1 MTISFC
7 AEDLKFPSTLK
18 RIQCKAL
25 IQHIIASESKKP
37 LDYIN
42 FIACSDEFLLT
53 INKNYLQHDY
63 YTDIITFDYSE
74 TAIAS
79 DIYISMER
87 VKENAKGLN
96 VSGLQE
102 LQRIIIHGVLHL
114 CGYEDA
120 TDEQRAVMTKK
131 ENQYLSVLSI
141 YATE

>member
-7 AEDLKFPSTLK
+7 TEDQKFPKTL
-18 RIQCKAL
+18 RRMQCKAL
-25 IQHIIASESKKP
+25 IQHIIASETKKP

-53 INKNYLQHDY
+53 INTDYLQHDY

-79 DIYISMER
+79 DIYISIDR
-87 VKENAKGLN
+87 IKENAKEQN
-96 VSGLQE
+96 VSSLHE

-114 CGYEDA
+114 CGYADA
-120 TDEQRAVMTKK
+120 TEKQRAEMTEK
-131 ENQYLSVLSI
+131 ENLYLRFL
-141 YATE
+141 EKCL

>member
-7 AEDLKFPSTLK
+7 AEDQKFPATLK
-18 RIQCKAL
+18 RTQCKAL
-25 IQHIIASESKKP
+25 IQHIIANESNKP

-53 INKNYLQHDY
+53 VNNDYLQHDY

-74 TAIAS
+74 TSIAS
-79 DIYISMER
+79 DVYISIDRIRENS
-87 VKENAKGLN
+87 KELK
-96 VSGLQE
+96 VSSLQE

-120 TDEQRAVMTKK
+120 TEPQRAAMTRK
-131 ENQYLSVLSI
+131 ENQYLHFLTNLKS
-141 YATE
+141 